1 MIDVHSHVLP
11 GIDDGTKENDEAI
24 AFCRRA
30 SEAGTEILV
39 ATPHHKP
46 GSYSN
51 PRDRIL
57 ERVEDLQR
65 RCDAAGVRIRIA
77 PGCEIFSDIGL
88 PEKIASG
95 EVLTYGDAR
104 RHILLEFSF
113 QQYPVN
119 VDDMIFRL
127 RLSGITPVI
136 AHPERIRWFQE
147 DRDRLEQLVRL
158 GALSQVTG
166 SSLTGTFG
174 SRVKEI
180 TEEMIRRRLVHF
192 LASDAHDLSYR
203 TPDLAPALRRL
214 EQLVGAEEARK
225 MVSDHPAALLEAREI
240 RVPQPVEDEAKAR
253 GGGLRGLLGKLG
265 VGRRS

>member
-1 MIDVHSHVLP
+1 MIDVHCHVLP

-147 DRDRLEQLVRL
+147 DRDRLEQLV
-158 GALSQVTG
+158 
-166 SSLTGTFG
+166 
-174 SRVKEI
+174 
-180 TEEMIRRRLVHF
+180 
-192 LASDAHDLSYR
+192 
-203 TPDLAPALRRL
+203 
-214 EQLVGAEEARK
+214 GAEEARK

-240 RVPQPVEDEAKAR
+240 RAPQPVEDEAKAR